1 MQLLF
6 LRKTTTSASVF
17 ATLDSRKLRS
27 HYTMSTAACRTS
39 LVFKRPERVV
49 MSENLIRTLLSS
61 WPDNLKCRW

>member
-17 ATLDSRKLRS
+17 ATLGARKLRS
-27 HYTMSTAACRTS
+27 HCRTS
-39 LVFKRPERVV
+39 SVFKRPERVV
-49 MSENLIRTLLSS
+49 MSANLIRTLLSS